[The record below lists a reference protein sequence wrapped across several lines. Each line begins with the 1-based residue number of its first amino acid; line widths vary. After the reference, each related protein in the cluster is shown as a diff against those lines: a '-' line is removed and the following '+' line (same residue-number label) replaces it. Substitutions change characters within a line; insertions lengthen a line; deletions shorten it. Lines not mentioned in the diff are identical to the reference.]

1 MLDLFGGKRKAILA
15 LPEFQNIVSVSKDFK
30 AIVRGM
36 SDEFCIV
43 NVTPKIHLSETY
55 IELEFSAVIENSY
68 LRHYL
73 NKYYDML
80 YGSRPFAFRYNYATH
95 SSMSEEELQQLQ
107 KRAHLAE
114 NSIKETYLDTIRQ
127 IIFQNDSSHA
137 LYEHYKDFGY
147 TDVEDLIYYGFG
159 IPDTYSPSDDEHI
172 PFTRSFSFRTGLS
185 DNDSNGRFKNEYSR
199 KEEMTYYAE
208 ILMSQL

>member
-147 TDVEDLIYYGFG
+147 TDVEDLIYYDCFLLG
-159 IPDTYSPSDDEHI
+159 T
-172 PFTRSFSFRTGLS
+172 L
-185 DNDSNGRFKNEYSR
+185 
-199 KEEMTYYAE
+199 
-208 ILMSQL
+208 